1 MKKEKTSKTA
11 TNKTVTLRIP
21 QDIYDSIQQTADEE
35 TRSFNQQVIH
45 YLKTA
50 LKHKK

>member
-1 MKKEKTSKTA
+1 MKKEKPSKPSVS
-11 TNKTVTLRIP
+11 KTVTLRMP
-21 QDIYDSIQQTADEE
+21 QEIFDNIQQIAEEE

-50 LKHKK
+50 LKQK